1 MTSAKGAAMP
11 ASLRPDI
18 AFEAGATLGEGPV
31 WDEEQQRLLWVDIL
45 PGLVHRFDPAT
56 GSDDL
61 FHVGKPV
68 GSASLRRGGGLVL
81 AVEDGFALLDPGWQ
95 RLDQVAVIEHPGP
108 PARFNEGKCDPA
120 GRFLAGTM
128 AYDQTAGAGSVYRL
142 DRGLAVT
149 KLLDGVTISNGL
161 AWSADGTTMYYID
174 SPTQGV
180 DAFHYDL
187 ETGRLANRRR
197 VVDIPAAAGLPDG
210 MTIDAD
216 GCLWVALYGGSA
228 VHRYAP
234 DGHLDA
240 TVCFPVTN
248 ITCPV
253 FGARGFDQL
262 YVTSARDGL
271 DERQLAAQ
279 PHAGAVF
286 AVDVDARG
294 LPGLRFAG

>member
-1 MTSAKGAAMP
+1 MKGAAMA

-18 AFEAGATLGEGPV
+18 AFDAGATLGEGPV

-56 GSDDL
+56 GGDDV
-61 FHVGKPV
+61 FGVGKPV

-128 AYDQTAGAGSVYRL
+128 AYDQTAGAGSLYRL
-142 DRGLAVT
+142 DPGLSVT

-174 SPTQGV
+174 SPAQGI
-180 DAFHYDL
+180 DAFHYDV

-197 VVDIPAAAGLPDG
+197 VVDIPAVAGLPDG
-210 MTIDAD
+210 MTIDTD
-216 GCLWVALYGGSA
+216 GCLWVAVYGGSA

-240 TVCFPVTN
+240 TVRFPATN

-253 FGARGFDQL
+253 FGGRDFDQL

-286 AVDVDARG
+286 AVDAGARG

>member
-1 MTSAKGAAMP
+1 MP
-11 ASLRPDI
+11 ARQRTEI
-18 AFEAGATLGEGPV
+18 AIDSRATLGEGPV
-31 WDEEQQRLLWVDIL
+31 WDEQRQLLLWLDIL

-56 GSDDL
+56 GSDDVL
-61 FHVGKPV
+61 RVGKPV
-68 GSASLRRGGGLVL
+68 GSAGLRRSGGLVL
-81 AVEDGFALLDPGWQ
+81 AVEDGFALLDKDWQ
-95 RLDQVAVIEHPGP
+95 QVGQAVVKHPGP
-108 PARFNEGKCDPA
+108 RARFNEGKCDPA

-128 AYDQTAGAGSVYRL
+128 AYDLTPGAGSLYRL
-142 DRGLAVT
+142 DPDLTVT

-180 DAFHYDL
+180 DAFDYDPG
-187 ETGRLANRRR
+187 TGRLANQRRI
-197 VVDIPAAAGLPDG
+197 VDIPAAAGLPDG
-210 MTIDAD
+210 MTIDAE
-216 GCLWVALYGGSA
+216 GCLWVALYGGAA
-228 VHRYAP
+228 VHRYTP
-234 DGHLDA
+234 EGRLD
-240 TVCFPVTN
+240 TTLNFPATN

-253 FGARGFDQL
+253 FGGPGLGLL

-286 AVDVDARG
+286 TADVGAQG